1 MIIYL
6 YGPDSYRRRQKLN
19 WYLNKFREKHSTLT
33 IENFDL
39 SSSAKASEDLSRLKD
54 FSTSQSLF
62 VKAKLGVLDNVSEYD
77 GKELI
82 PILKSI
88 LETKEITLIISE
100 DKKLTKEFDFLLKQ
114 SFAVEVFEEPTS
126 TEIMSFIK
134 KEATNRNLALEKGVA
149 ENLLGMHG
157 SNLWG
162 IVTDLDK
169 LALGG
174 KLEEHFE
181 RGNFFDLL
189 MKVKRVGEARYRL
202 PALEALLNFED
213 AAKVFNMIAS
223 QADVIQKRQMAD
235 YDSAIKSGKLDYEE
249 ALTDLALSG

>member
-1 MIIYL
+1 MIVYL
-6 YGPDSYRRRQKLN
+6 YGADSYRRRQKLN
-19 WYLNKFREKHSTLT
+19 WYLNKFREKHSGLT
-33 IENFDL
+33 IGQFNLSEKDDL
-39 SSSAKASEDLSRLKD
+39 SKLRD

-100 DKKLTKEFDFLLKQ
+100 EKKLTKDYDFLLKQ
-114 SFAVEVFEEPTS
+114 SFAVEAFEEPTAA
-126 TEIMSFIK
+126 EVLSFIK
-134 KEATNRNLALEKGVA
+134 KEATNRKLTLDRDVA
-149 ENLLGMHG
+149 DNLLAIHG
-157 SNLWG
+157 VNLWG

-189 MKVKRVGEARYRL
+189 MRVKRVGEAKYRL

-213 AAKVFNMIAS
+213 PAKVFNMIAS

>member
-1 MIIYL
+1 MIVYL

-19 WYLNKFREKHSTLT
+19 WYLNKFREKHSGLT
-33 IENFDL
+33 IGNFDL
-39 SSSAKASEDLSRLKD
+39 TVNEDLSKLKD

-62 VKAKLGVLDNVSEYD
+62 VKAKLGILDNVSEYD
-77 GKELI
+77 GKELA

-114 SFAVEVFEEPTS
+114 SFAVEVFEEPAS
-126 TEIMSFIK
+126 AEILSFIK
-134 KEATNRNLALEKGVA
+134 KEATSRKLTLDRSVA
-149 ENLLGMHG
+149 ENLLAIHG

-189 MKVKRVGEARYRL
+189 MKVKRVGEARHRL
-202 PALEALLNFED
+202 PALETLLNFED
-213 AAKVFNMIAS
+213 PAKVFNMIAS

-235 YDSAIKSGKLDYEE
+235 YDSAIKSGKFDYEE
-249 ALTDLALSG
+249 ALLELVISH